1 MVFLTRTKS
10 QGSRSRHAEKQ
21 QTSFQEILQQ
31 LSDYHDLKGHSPSTK
46 RQAVQVLQRL
56 GKHPSEVT
64 KMDLVSQLAKINK
77 ASSKSTARMQM
88 RSAFSALVE
97 LGLLKENPAE
107 NLPTFKKP
115 RSSPKPL
122 TDAEANELIHNSPE
136 PLRSMFVLGCFAGLR
151 AMEVAAIKGS
161 DLSFTQGHYQLRVIG
176 KGKTDFTIPAHSA
189 VVAVI
194 LGANT
199 DGQLFPGMTADSVT
213 AKTRRYMKKVGM
225 DKTFHCCRHYFAT
238 TALRVS
244 GGDILAVRDLMR
256 HTDIST
262 TQVYLKVADGRGA
275 EILSMF
281 KTPVH
286 GGGGLA

>member
-1 MVFLTRTKS
+1 M
-10 QGSRSRHAEKQ
+10 
-21 QTSFQEILQQ
+21 
-31 LSDYHDLKGHSPSTK
+31 
-46 RQAVQVLQRL
+46 LQRL

-88 RSAFSALVE
+88 RSAFGALVE

-161 DLSFTQGHYQLRVIG
+161 DLSFTQGNYQLRVIG
-176 KGKTDFTIPAHSA
+176 KGKTDFTIPAHPA

-199 DGQLFPGMTADSVT
+199 DGRLFPGSTADAVSS
-213 AKTRRYMKKVGM
+213 KTRRYMKKVGM

-281 KTPVH
+281 KTPAQVA
-286 GGGGLA
+286 G

>member
-1 MVFLTRTKS
+1 MLFANKNKS
-10 QGSRSRHAEKQ
+10 QGSPSRHAERQ
-21 QTSFQEILQQ
+21 QTSFEAILQQ
-31 LSDYHDLKGHSPSTK
+31 LSDYHDLKGHSLSTK
-46 RQAVQVLQRL
+46 RQAVQMLQRL

-88 RSAFSALVE
+88 RSAFGALVE

-161 DLSFTQGHYQLRVIG
+161 DLSFTQGNYQLRVIG
-176 KGKTDFTIPAHSA
+176 KGKTDFTIPAHPA

-199 DGQLFPGMTADSVT
+199 DGRLFPGSTADAVSS
-213 AKTRRYMKKVGM
+213 KTRRYMKKVGM

-281 KTPVH
+281 KTPAQVA
-286 GGGGLA
+286 G